1 MHRQG
6 TVTLETERLILR
18 RFSVSDADEMYQNWA
33 SSEEVA
39 KYLTWAPHANAEE
52 TAGLLKL
59 WVADYEKPDCYN
71 WVLEL
76 KSEGIV
82 IGNISVMHIYEE
94 TKCAA
99 LGWCLGTQWWG
110 RGYMPEA
117 GKAVLR
123 YLFETVGMNRVCA
136 NHDAENQKSGRVM
149 QKIGM
154 QYEGTLRQH
163 GSARGRVF
171 DDVWY
176 GILAEDYRR
185 MQHGKSE

>member
-1 MHRQG
+1 MQHQG
-6 TVTLETERLILR
+6 TITLETDRLILR
-18 RFSVSDADEMYQNWA
+18 RFSVTDAGAMYRNWA

-39 KYLTWAPHANAEE
+39 RFLTWEPHPDAEA
-52 TAGLLKL
+52 TAALLRE
-59 WVADYEKPDCYN
+59 WAAEYEKPDCYN

-76 KSEGIV
+76 KSEGMI
-82 IGNISVMHIYEE
+82 IGNISVVRICEE
-94 TKCAA
+94 TKCAV
-99 LGWCLGTQWWG
+99 LGWCMGTAWWG
-110 RGYMPEA
+110 NGYMPEA
-117 GKAVLR
+117 AEAVLQ

-136 NHDAENQKSGRVM
+136 NHDISNPKSGRVM

-163 GSARGRVF
+163 GFARGRVF

-185 MQHGKSE
+185 MQHETVR